1 MTSPAITAYQNKECF
16 MSWGVEHEQKRKD
29 ILELMEVSER
39 IMRANPN
46 HINEVQKSASGC
58 WMEQIYG
65 MQRHDF
71 CDLAPDCPIRQ
82 ELEWQSYLKKNNI
95 VIEKK
100 S

>member
-1 MTSPAITAYQNKECF
+1 
-16 MSWGVEHEQKRKD
+16 MSWGVEHEGRRKG
-29 ILELMEVSER
+29 IQELMRVSEK

-46 HINEVQKSASGC
+46 HINEVAKSNSGC

-71 CDLAPDCPIRQ
+71 CDLSADCPIREEQ
-82 ELEWQSYLKKNNI
+82 EWQAYLKKNNI

>member
-1 MTSPAITAYQNKECF
+1 
-16 MSWGVEHEQKRKD
+16 MSWGVENEQKRKD
-29 ILELMEVSER
+29 IKELLDVSER

-46 HINEVQKSASGC
+46 HVNEVAKSDSGC

-71 CDLAPDCPIRQ
+71 CDLAPDCPIRREQ
-82 ELEWQSYLKKNNI
+82 EWQNYLKENNI

-100 S
+100 PD